1 MNSQKS
7 ASDKKPRS
15 NSGRIEAR
23 SLTDEAYRLLKW
35 KILSM
40 ELVPGTFLNE
50 QALVESTAF
59 GRAPIHQALHRLQY
73 DGLVEIRPRKGV
85 QVKVWSPTDIA
96 HLMEARMPLETAI
109 ARLAAERAADAD
121 IADLRE
127 QLAAGPTMIQ
137 KQDREGLMRLD
148 QDFHHALAVF
158 AHSPVLAE
166 VAQTLHHRS
175 MLLWYLPI
183 SGPLEYELVLQQHG
197 AILDAVAAHDP
208 DRAAAAIAE
217 HLAGLASS
225 TTDQSIPPTTA
236 SSPRP

>member
-1 MNSQKS
+1 MKLEKS
-7 ASDKKPRS
+7 TTSKQSYGKQ
-15 NSGRIEAR
+15 GRVEAR

-40 ELVPGTFLNE
+40 EILPGTFLNE

-85 QVKVWSPTDIA
+85 QVKVWSPADIA
-96 HLMEARMPLETAI
+96 HLMEARIPLETAI
-109 ARLAAERAADAD
+109 ARLAAMRAADAD
-121 IADLRE
+121 IADLRDK
-127 QLAAGPTMIQ
+127 LATGPALIENL
-137 KQDREGLMRLD
+137 DREGLMRLD

-166 VAQTLHHRS
+166 VAETLHHRS

-183 SGPLEYELVLQQHG
+183 SGRPEYELVLRQHS
-197 AILDAVAAHDP
+197 AILEAIAAHNSDQ
-208 DRAAAAIAE
+208 AAAAMAD
-217 HLAGLASS
+217 HLAGLGS
-225 TTDQSIPPTTA
+225 TTHLPILPSTDSVQLP
-236 SSPRP
+236 

>member
-1 MNSQKS
+1 MNS
-7 ASDKKPRS
+7 KKAVPGKKARS
-15 NSGRIEAR
+15 TSGKVETR

-40 ELVPGTFLNE
+40 ELVPGTLLNE

-85 QVKVWSPTDIA
+85 QVKIWSATDIT
-96 HLMEARMPLETAI
+96 HLMEARLPLEIAI
-109 ARLAAERAADAD
+109 ARLAAERADEAG

-127 QLAAGPTMIQ
+127 QLQAGPAMIESS
-137 KQDREGLMRLD
+137 DREGLMRLD

-166 VAQTLHHRS
+166 VAETLHHRS

-183 SGPLEYELVLQQHG
+183 SGPLEYERVLQQHS
-197 AILDAVAAHDP
+197 AILDAVAAHQP
-208 DRAAAAIAE
+208 DQAAAAITE
-217 HLAGLASS
+217 HLSVLANS
-225 TTDQSIPPTTA
+225 TSNQPILPDH
-236 SSPRP
+236 R

>member
-1 MNSQKS
+1 MKSQKS
-7 ASDKKPRS
+7 APDKKPRS
-15 NSGRIEAR
+15 KSGRVETR

-50 QALVESTAF
+50 QALVETTAF

-85 QVKVWSPTDIA
+85 QVKVWSPADIA
-96 HLMEARMPLETAI
+96 HLMEARLPLEIAI
-109 ARLAAERAADAD
+109 ARLAAERAAEPD
-121 IADLRE
+121 IAQLRE
-127 QLAAGPTMIQ
+127 QLATGPALI
-137 KQDREGLMRLD
+137 KSQDREGLMRLD

-158 AHSPVLAE
+158 ARSPVLAE
-166 VAQTLHHRS
+166 VAETLHHRS

-183 SGPLEYELVLQQHG
+183 SGLPEYELVLRQHS

-208 DRAAAAIAE
+208 NRAAAAITD
-217 HLAGLASS
+217 HLTGLASI
-225 TTDQSIPPTTA
+225 TDQPILPPHQNGK
-236 SSPRP
+236 